1 MNIAFDAAAIFGPM
15 SKNRGIGNYA
25 VDQFKTMIQRD
36 TENRYFLLNF
46 FEDVNMADWLP
57 ESENFSAHYFY
68 CGEDN
73 FLLRNPDYQE
83 LIGDII
89 KKFNKEYNIDV
100 FYITSPFESNNVKY
114 KKEWLEG
121 VNVVATVYDIIP
133 YVFKDRYLADQNAYE
148 WYMSCIEM
156 LKWMDKLYVISNS
169 VKDDMIKYLDF
180 DSDKIDVIYGA
191 VSEMYKEIEIPE
203 EEINNLFLKFGI
215 KNDYIMCTGGDD
227 DRKNIG
233 SLIKAYSKMPS
244 ELIEKYQL
252 VIVCKLSSEAVDKYK
267 NIINKNRVAGRVI
280 LTNFVSSLELLQ
292 LYNKAYLMA
301 FPSQYEGFGL
311 PIVEAWACGTP
322 VLTSDNSSLGEIAAE
337 SAILVN
343 PFKVQSITEGLV
355 SALKR
360 ADLDEFI
367 EKGRKRLEKFRWNVV
382 ADATV
387 ELLNQFIEKK
397 VGNDTK
403 QKARE
408 KIAFFTPLPPL
419 QSGISD
425 YSVDIIG
432 ELSQY
437 FNIDVYIDNGYKISC
452 DLPDNVNIY
461 NHKKFKKKAAEY
473 FDIVYQ
479 MGNSEF
485 HEYMMPYITAYKGTL
500 VLHDYNL
507 HSLLQYLTLY
517 KQSNNMKQYEKYLLE
532 DFDIETV
539 EEYLKNLQNRTTGI
553 EIRGMEL
560 NGCVSNYANK
570 IIVHSD
576 EAREKLLTRNI
587 GRNVRSIRHYAKIEP
602 LVDKSKLKAKYNFS
616 EDEIVIASFGH
627 IHETKRAIPILKAFA
642 MLCKKYNNLR
652 YNFVGKLDKGIKNN
666 FEEIVQQ
673 HNLGELVTVT
683 GYTEL
688 EQFEE
693 YIDLTDICV
702 NLRHPYNGETSGSL
716 MRELAK
722 GKCVLVNNLGSFSEI
737 PDEGCIKIP
746 PVSEMQEDEEVQA
759 IYAALEELVEDRTR
773 IDEIGM
779 KAREY
784 AIHNLALDKIGIY
797 YRNFICD
804 KNVSAVTEEIIKN
817 IIGNELIKKRYN
829 SEEIKQL
836 AITLGYSKRYMH

>member
-46 FEDVNMADWLP
+46 FEDVNMDNWLP
-57 ESENFSAHYFY
+57 ESENFSSHYFY
-68 CGEDN
+68 CGKDN
-73 FLLRNPDYQE
+73 FLLSNPEYQE
-83 LIGDII
+83 VIGDII
-89 KKFNKEYNIDV
+89 KKFNREYSIDI
-100 FYITSPFESNNVKY
+100 FYITSPFESRNVKY
-114 KKEWLEG
+114 KKEWFG
-121 VNVVATVYDIIP
+121 NVNVVATVYDIIP
-133 YVFKDRYLADQNAYE
+133 YVFKDRYIADSDTYE

-156 LKWMDKLYVISNS
+156 LKWIDKLYVISNS
-169 VKDDMIKYLDF
+169 VKDDMIKYLEF
-180 DSDKIDVIYGA
+180 DPNQIDVIYGA
-191 VSEMYKEIEIPE
+191 VSEMYKEIEISE
-203 EEINNLFLKFGI
+203 GQVNSLFSKFGI
-215 KNDYIMCTGGDD
+215 ENDYIMCTGGDD

-233 SLIKAYSKMPS
+233 SLILAYSKMPA

-252 VIVCKLSSEAVDKYK
+252 VVVCKLSAEAVDKYIK
-267 NIINKNRVAGRVI
+267 IINENGIAGRVI
-280 LTNFVSSLELLQ
+280 LTNFVSSSELIQ

-343 PFKVQSITEGLV
+343 PFEVQSITEGLV
-355 SALKR
+355 YALKR

-382 ADATV
+382 ADATI
-387 ELLNQFIEKK
+387 ELLNQLVEKK
-397 VGNDTK
+397 VSNDTK

-437 FNIDVYIDNGYKISC
+437 FDIDVYIDNGYKANC
-452 DLPDNVNIY
+452 ELADNVNIY
-461 NHKKFKKKAAEY
+461 NHKKFKKKEAGY

-479 MGNSEF
+479 MGNSEY
-485 HEYMMPYITAYKGTL
+485 HEYMMPYIKANKGTV

-539 EEYLKNLQNRTTGI
+539 EEYLKNLQNRTTDI
-553 EIRGMEL
+553 EISGMEL

-587 GRNVRSIRHYAKIEP
+587 GRNVRCIRHYAKIES
-602 LVDKSKLKAKYNFS
+602 LVDKSTLKTKNNFL

-666 FEEIVQQ
+666 FEDIVQQ

-693 YIDLTDICV
+693 FIDFTDICV

-722 GKCVLVNNLGSFSEI
+722 GKCVLINNLGSFSEI
-737 PDEGCIKIP
+737 PDEGCVKIP
-746 PVSEMQEDEEVQA
+746 PVSEMQEHEEVQA
-759 IYAALEELVEDRTR
+759 IYDALEALVEDRAR

-784 AIHNLALDKIGIY
+784 AIKNLALDKIGIHY
-797 YRNFICD
+797 KNFICNQE
-804 KNVSAVTEEIIKN
+804 KSAITEKIMKD
-817 IIGNELIKKRYN
+817 IIGYELIDKSYN
-829 SEEIKQL
+829 SEEVKQL
-836 AITLGYSKRYMH
+836 ATTLGYSKSYMH